1 MKTFLL
7 SIFLILPYLSAASE
21 TKICQKCHPVIYKEY
36 YNSIHRKSSPVNDP
50 IYKALLTKVKDTKKC
65 ATCHSPSAHDE
76 QTKREEPISCVYCHT
91 IKDIDE
97 KKSENNNILSGKK
110 KDFYTAQVDKKDLKH
125 GKYEMVSSFFGLVT
139 KSQNSPYHQIEYNN
153 ENYYNGNVCM
163 GCHSHVN
170 NEHNVDVIMLDAYID
185 IKDKE
190 TCISC
195 HMPQI
200 QGSKTTLS
208 DSKTHAYHG
217 IAGVHNMS
225 KSLGKYIDFKV
236 NKTNEGF
243 IVQIINQANHA
254 LFGTANREGILEV
267 SILRNGKTIKLKP
280 ALFTRTFG
288 KNGVK
293 SLPFEAD
300 NILKDTLIYAK
311 KDIHYNSK
319 LQKGDRVILSLG
331 FRLINNEVAEEL
343 NLENISSFTKVRYL
357 KKASFS
363 F

>member
-1 MKTFLL
+1 MKTLLL
-7 SIFLILPYLSAASE
+7 SILFMLPYLSSASE
-21 TKICQKCHPVIYKEY
+21 TKVCQRCHPIIYKEY

-50 IYKALLTKVKDTKKC
+50 IYKALLTKVKDTKNC
-65 ATCHSPSAHDE
+65 AHCHSPSANNE
-76 QTKREEPISCVYCHT
+76 QTQKEEPISCVYCHT
-91 IKDIDE
+91 IKDIHE
-97 KKSENNNILSGKK
+97 TENENNNVLSGKK
-110 KDFYTAQVDKKDLKH
+110 KDFYTAQADKKEAKE

-170 NEHNVDVIMLDAYID
+170 NEHNINVIMLDAFID
-185 IKDKE
+185 TKDKE

-200 QGSKTTLS
+200 QGSKTTLH

-236 NKTNEGF
+236 HKTTKGF
-243 IVQIINQANHA
+243 QVQIINQANHA
-254 LFGTANREGILEV
+254 LFGTAYREGILEV
-267 SILRNGKTIKLKP
+267 SIFRNAKTIKLNP
-280 ALFTRTFG
+280 FIFTRTFG
-288 KNGVK
+288 KDGVK

-300 NILKDTLIYAK
+300 TILKDTLIYAK
-311 KDIHYNSK
+311 KDLLYNSQ
-319 LQKGDRVILSLG
+319 LQKGDRVMLSLG
-331 FRLINNEVAEEL
+331 FRLINKKVAEEL
-343 NLENISSFTKVRYL
+343 NLSDTTSLTKIKYIKKESFD
-357 KKASFS
+357 F
-363 F
+363 